1 MAWEWVAPVA
11 VGVVGIAGTAG
22 TVFVAMIGRWHA
34 EELTRANAEVTI
46 QLARE
51 ERRAA
56 TFVRAI
62 RLMEGMATA
71 HATGNDIKKSIAET
85 PPQSEVNAVGAEI
98 SAYADLEMQET
109 FVRWALALSRLL
121 NSNRTSGPQKG
132 VAEPV
137 RELVALQAKFSTRV
151 NTALSKDLIR
161 SNRQTQIRT

>member
-22 TVFVAMIGRWHA
+22 TVFVAMIGRRHA

-62 RLMEGMATA
+62 RLMQDMATT
-71 HATGNDIKKSIAET
+71 HATDNPIKNQIAES
-85 PPQSEVNAVGAEI
+85 PPLSEVNAVSAEI

-109 FVRWALALSRLL
+109 F
-121 NSNRTSGPQKG
+121 
-132 VAEPV
+132 
-137 RELVALQAKFSTRV
+137 TR
-151 NTALSKDLIR
+151 
-161 SNRQTQIRT
+161 